1 MKLGLAIA
9 SEKALPS
16 AFVVFRDK
24 LERSIQKVARLGYE
38 GVELALLDSSQV
50 NLPEI
55 KKWLKEYHLELPTIS
70 TGQVFADA
78 RLWLTHPEESI
89 RKKAIERLKSLIT
102 LASEF
107 GAMLNIGRVRGPLD
121 EKDPEASKKRFIG
134 GIRECGDFGKS
145 LGVKII
151 LEPVNRYEINFI
163 NSVPEG
169 LEMLKKIDHDNIYLM
184 PDLFHMNI
192 EDASIEANL
201 KMTKHHLA
209 YLHFADS
216 NRLAPGDG
224 HLDFPKIIHTLKDI
238 GYTGFITLE
247 ILPHPDPDTAA
258 SRGIKYL
265 RQFI

>member
-1 MKLGLAIA
+1 LKLGLAIA

-16 AFVVFRDK
+16 AFVVFRDR
-24 LERSIQKVARLGYE
+24 LERSIQKVAKLGYD
-38 GVELALLDSSQV
+38 GVELALLSTSQV
-50 NLPEI
+50 DLPET
-55 KKWLKEYHLELPTIS
+55 KKLLKEYRLELPAIS
-70 TGQVFADA
+70 TGQIYADA
-78 RLWLTHPEESI
+78 RIWLTHPEEPI
-89 RKKAIERLKSLIT
+89 RKKAIERLKNLVQ

-107 GAMLNIGRVRGPLD
+107 GAMVNIGRVRGPLD
-121 EKDPEASKKRFIG
+121 EKNPEASERRFIEA
-134 GIRECGDFGKS
+134 IRECGDFGKP

-169 LEMLKKIDHDNIYLM
+169 LEMLKKIGHDNLYLM

-201 KMTKHHLA
+201 KMAKDHLA